1 MSASLRR
8 MLRREITRNA
18 KNPRRFCGLRGLSK
32 RSHPIPCV
40 RDGAHAEPERSP
52 LHQRAKSGVLWMNAF
67 SFEMFTLPKPV
78 VASQPAF
85 AL

>member
-1 MSASLRR
+1 MQKT
-8 MLRREITRNA
+8 REGFAAFAGSFTRLYSIPGGRGGA
-18 KNPRRFCGLRGLSK
+18 RPEPRRS
-32 RSHPIPCV
+32 SI
-40 RDGAHAEPERSP
+40 
-52 LHQRAKSGVLWMNAF
+52 HQRAKSDVLWMNAF

>member
-1 MSASLRR
+1 MQKPATAGQPSRVVHTIGS
-8 MLRREITRNA
+8 
-18 KNPRRFCGLRGLSK
+18 GSK
-32 RSHPIPCV
+32 RAL
-40 RDGAHAEPERSP
+40 RAARGTGRSSI
-52 LHQRAKSGVLWMNAF
+52 HQRAKSGVLWMNAF